1 MSYIFVPFMS
11 NYDSKPFPGKDPTWP
26 LLKALFTLSL
36 ERLSVYL
43 SNRKYLLYE
52 INMIQLE

>member
-1 MSYIFVPFMS
+1 MS
-11 NYDSKPFPGKDPTWP
+11 NNDSKPFSGKDPTSP

-43 SNRKYLLYE
+43 SNSKYPLYE